1 MIIHQDNYIILGIKG
16 SSSVQNPC
24 WLMIN
29 KGILLPNNYI
39 GDYSNLLYSIRG
51 IPINQP
57 GLIGMREG
65 F

>member
-1 MIIHQDNYIILGIKG
+1 
-16 SSSVQNPC
+16 
-24 WLMIN
+24 MIN